1 MFWGVKLQ
9 NGQIKTIKANL
20 IITNLCGLGTVRL
33 NNIMIATLTAK
44 QPQLLVDYKVNG
56 EFTLQSEGG
65 DVDVCGYYADKD
77 SLDEQ
82 DLQQLS
88 IKAQS
93 MQSEE
98 QLDAIFKEQLRNIQK
113 MLKK

>member
-9 NGQIKTIKANL
+9 NGQTKTIKANL
-20 IITNLCGLGTVRL
+20 ILTNLCGIGTVRL
-33 NNIMIATLTAK
+33 NNIIIATLTSK
-44 QPQLLVDYKVNG
+44 QPQVLIDYKING

-65 DVDVCGYYADKD
+65 DVDICGYYADKNT
-77 SLDEQ
+77 LDEQ

-93 MQSEE
+93 MQNEE
-98 QLDAIFKEQLRNIQK
+98 QLETIYKEQLRNIQK